1 MPRTCAVCRSLT
13 SDQPGLRPP
22 GSDALK
28 EDFINGATGVV
39 TAVHIAPDG
48 ITPTVIYFRPDGAA
62 ADVRVVPK
70 RTACK
75 VYGLGEVD
83 RHQFPLVPAHCVTVH
98 RVQGA
103 TVEGALHVLL
113 NAEFFAYGARTR
125 LPARALIP
133 SKATRRCR

>member
-1 MPRTCAVCRSLT
+1 MFEKSFPSSSNTICEQAASGSASLVADFLIMPRTCAVCRSLT

-83 RHQFPLVPAHCVTVH
+83 RHQFPLVPAHCVTVQ
-98 RVQGA
+98 VQ
-103 TVEGALHVLL
+103 
-113 NAEFFAYGARTR
+113 
-125 LPARALIP
+125 
-133 SKATRRCR
+133 